1 MIKPDT
7 ANEISTI
14 ELAKFGANDLAYIRP
29 VQLENT
35 DQFMLFAG
43 DVREL
48 DTAPTFLSACLAA
61 LGNNFKPVSLH

>member
-1 MIKPDT
+1 MKPDT

-43 DVREL
+43 DER
-48 DTAPTFLSACLAA
+48 
-61 LGNNFKPVSLH
+61 

>member
-1 MIKPDT
+1 MKPDT

-14 ELAKFGANDLAYIRP
+14 ELAKFAAKDLAYIRP
-29 VQLENT
+29 VQLVNT

-43 DVREL
+43 DEREL

-61 LGNNFKPVSLH
+61 LENNFKPVSLH